1 MRAARA
7 AELLAV
13 AFAATSKL
21 ARELG
26 IEPVEGEATS
36 PELLRHKGTQAFG
49 MAYEL
54 RRGPVEKRDEAKRVD
69 TLGAA
74 YEGLATALVNRRRGA
89 NEPAFDAADRVLE
102 VLDSPN
108 PFRFSIRVRD
118 FDVLDDGL
126 TLDEARKRFA
136 ETAAGGR
143 WAEGALSIHDDSSH
157 ARVSLAEEPGA

>member
-13 AFAATSKL
+13 AFGATSTR

-26 IEPVEGEATS
+26 LEPVEGEATS
-36 PELLRHKGTQAFG
+36 PEAMRHKGRQAIG
-49 MAYEL
+49 AAYEL
-54 RRGPVEKRDEAKRVD
+54 RHGPVEKRDGGRAGRFD
-69 TLGAA
+69 ALGEA
-74 YEGLATALVNRRRGA
+74 YECLATAIVNRRRGA

-126 TLDEARKRFA
+126 TIEEARKRYA
-136 ETAAGGR
+136 ETAATGR
-143 WAEGALSIHDDSSH
+143 WAEGVLSIHDDTTH
-157 ARVSLAEEPGA
+157 ARVEIGGA